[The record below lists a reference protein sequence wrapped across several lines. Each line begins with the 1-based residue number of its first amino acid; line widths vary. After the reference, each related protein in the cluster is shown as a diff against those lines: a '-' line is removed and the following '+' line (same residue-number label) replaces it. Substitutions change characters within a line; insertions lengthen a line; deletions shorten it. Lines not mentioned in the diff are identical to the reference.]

1 MARLSHK
8 LVKIHFKTA
17 FSQPN
22 HVFKASPFRFTTYNV
37 VYSSPNGAVYARDKL
52 NGFEYPPGH
61 RVSVKLVEDHPHGPR
76 GGGRGRGIA
85 HGGGPIQSADIVSLT
100 ETIATATAYL
110 QVGTHEEIRNADHLG
125 NRFQ

>member
-1 MARLSHK
+1 MARFSHK

-17 FSQPN
+17 FSQPK
-22 HVFKASPFRFTTYNV
+22 HVVFKASPFRFTTYNV

-110 QVGTHEEIRNADHLG
+110 QVETRKEIRNADNLG
-125 NRFQ
+125 DVF

>member
-1 MARLSHK
+1 MAILSHK

-37 VYSSPNGAVYARDKL
+37 VYSSPNAAVYARDKL

-61 RVSVKLVEDHPHGPR
+61 RVSVKLVEDPHGPR

-85 HGGGPIQSADIVSLT
+85 HGGPIQSADIVSLT

-110 QVGTHEEIRNADHLG
+110 QVKTYKEIRNADHLG
-125 NRFQ
+125 NRF